1 MSKRIVEISQRAHLR
16 LHNQQLVVER
26 EGNDPVQVPI
36 EDLGLLL
43 LDSHS
48 ITHTQQLL
56 SACWQNNVAVVLCDE
71 KHLPGAILLPLE
83 GHTLQSRI
91 MAQQIEITEPT
102 RKRLW
107 QSIIQSKIREQAR
120 VLESAHKVK
129 SPLPA
134 YAAKVRS
141 GDPENIE
148 AQAARIYWQRLFGES
163 FRRDRASDGINSLL
177 NYGYAVL
184 RASIARAIVGA
195 GMHPSVGLHHHNQYD
210 SFCLADDLM
219 EPLRPIVD
227 LRVVEIAEKNADQ
240 AELDRP
246 NKQALLE
253 ILNWNCDIGSQ
264 RMPLFTALHQYA
276 ASLRKIIA
284 GEAKNLAIP
293 AL

>member
-1 MSKRIVEISQRAHLR
+1 MSKRIVEVSQRAHLR
-16 LHNQQLVVER
+16 LHNRQLVVER
-26 EGNDPVQVPI
+26 EGREPSQVPI

-71 KHLPGAILLPLE
+71 KHLPGAMLLPLE

-91 MAQQIEITEPT
+91 IAQQIEITEPT

-107 QSIIQSKIREQAR
+107 QSIIQAKIREQAR
-120 VLESAHKVK
+120 VLESSHKN
-129 SPLPA
+129 SAPLPA
-134 YAAKVRS
+134 FVTKVRS

-163 FRRDRASDGINSLL
+163 FRRNRASDGINSLL
-177 NYGYAVL
+177 NYGYAIL
-184 RASIARAIVGA
+184 RASVARAIVGA

-219 EPLRPIVD
+219 EPLRPVVD
-227 LRVVEIAEKNADQ
+227 LRVFEIAGASLDTP
-240 AELDRP
+240 ELDWP

-253 ILNWNCDIGSQ
+253 VLNWNCDIGNQ
-264 RMPLFTALHQYA
+264 HLPLLAALHQYA
-276 ASLRKIIA
+276 ASLRKVFA
-284 GEAKNLAIP
+284 GETKILAIP
-293 AL
+293 VL